1 MRDELQQRVRHA
13 FEQLDKAAPS
23 HDLPTS
29 PEVWSRLQFRLAYQ
43 PRTDRHSP
51 QTSTL
56 WVALYI
62 LGFLM
67 WLTWSGWLSVSL
79 LAVLASAGSAAL
91 FFLVRVSRS
100 FRT

>member
-23 HDLPTS
+23 HDMPTS
-29 PEVWSRLQFRLAYQ
+29 AQLWPRLQFRLAYQ
-43 PRTDRHSP
+43 PRTHRHDT
-51 QTSTL
+51 QTNAL

-79 LAVLASAGSAAL
+79 LAVLASAGSAAV